1 MNRTRVAQAVTTLAT
16 AASLTACSAGHTAV
30 KETTG
35 DSTSVTV
42 ATTGAASSLDF
53 TNVGGAAIPAALMN
67 NVYETLV
74 RIDPESGDILP
85 GLAESWEVNEDAT
98 EYLFHLRPGIAFS
111 NGDEFNA
118 ETAAFSINYVKDSW
132 TNGISSRMAPVA
144 DAVAADKHTL
154 KVTLSERSNSWL
166 WSMGT
171 ATGAMMTPNGM
182 DNLASSPVGTGPFVV
197 ENFAPGEYVSLSVR
211 HDYWG
216 TPAAQDVTIQYFPDT
231 ISSVNALK
239 AGGIDVV
246 WAVQNPELL
255 DNLGE
260 GISTTLGTT
269 NGEVLLSMNN
279 QTAPFDDPR
288 VRRAVA
294 YGIDRNAANQVLW
307 DGLAKD
313 TGGAPV
319 SPTDPWFNGDEYY
332 PYDPARARAL
342 MEEAGAVG
350 TKLKIT
356 TPTLPY
362 AQTLAELLYSQL
374 HAIGFDVTLESAE
387 FPALWLGQVMGAK
400 DYQMS
405 LISHVEPR
413 DLTALFGDPSYYLG
427 YDSEQTRELFAAADA
442 AAPTDYAPL
451 MEQAVDN
458 IMADAG
464 AYTLMNMPNIVLTRE
479 GVTGLKP
486 DMVTDSIDLHEL
498 KKEQP

>member
-1 MNRTRVAQAVTTLAT
+1 MNRTRVARAVTALAT
-16 AASLTACSAGHTAV
+16 AACLSGCSAGHTAV
-30 KETTG
+30 KEAKG
-35 DSTSVTV
+35 DTAAVTV
-42 ATTGAASSLDF
+42 ATTAAATSLDF

-74 RIDPESGDILP
+74 RIDPASGDIIP
-85 GLAESWEVNEDAT
+85 GLAQSWDLNDDAT
-98 EYLFHLRPGIAFS
+98 EYIFHLRPGVTFS
-111 NGDEFNA
+111 NGDEFTA
-118 ETAAFSINYVKDSW
+118 DTAAFSIDYVKESW
-132 TNGISSRMAPVA
+132 TNAISAQMKPVA
-144 DAVAADKHTL
+144 SAVALDKHTL
-154 KVTLSERSNSWL
+154 KVTVSARSNGWL

-171 ATGAMMTPNGM
+171 ATGAMMTPNGV
-182 DNLASSPVGTGPFVV
+182 DKLASAPVGTGPFQV
-197 ENFAPGEYVSLSVR
+197 ESFAPGEYLALSVR
-211 HDYWG
+211 PDYWG

-255 DNLGE
+255 DNLGA
-260 GISTTLGTT
+260 GITTMRGTT
-269 NGEVLLSMNN
+269 NGELLLSMNN
-279 QTAPFDDPR
+279 QAAPFDDPR

-307 DGLAKD
+307 DGMAKD

-319 SPTDPWFNGDEYY
+319 SPTDPWFKGDEYY
-332 PYDPARARAL
+332 PYDPERARAL

-350 TKLKIT
+350 TQLRIT

-362 AQTLAELLYSQL
+362 AQTLSELLYSQL
-374 HAIGFDVTLESAE
+374 RAIGFDVKLESAE

-405 LISHVEPR
+405 LVAHVEPR
-413 DLTALFGDPSYYLG
+413 DITTLFGNPSYYLG
-427 YDSEQTRELFAAADA
+427 YDSEKTREYFATADA
-442 AAPTDYAPL
+442 AQPADYAPL

-479 GVTGLKP
+479 GVSGLKP
-486 DMVTDSIDLHEL
+486 DMVTDGIDLHEL
-498 KKEQP
+498 KKEQA